1 VGTGFTDQTLRM
13 LGERLRPLRRKDS
26 PFDSTVPGGAV
37 PPEYARPA
45 VWVEPRL
52 VVEVEFDRWT
62 RAGRMRAPAYRG
74 LRDDKDPADV
84 VRET

>member
-1 VGTGFTDQTLRM
+1 MYCGHVGTGFSDATLRM
-13 LGERLRPLRRKDS
+13 LSRKLESLRRKDS
-26 PFDSTVPGGAV
+26 PFAEPVPA
-37 PPEYARPA
+37 EDARNS

-52 VVEVEFDRWT
+52 VAEVAFDRWT
-62 RAGRMRAPAYRG
+62 REGRLRAPVYHG